1 MRSLIRCLHLSLIQS
16 FKSLP
21 LRVSHFYISLLSLT
35 HGLILHPPLSY
46 LPRTVLI
53 PHCRSHPR
61 HLFFLPFPTASIA
74 TLSDAIPLP
83 LTEHLRLYRCTPF
96 TASMFPANTPTLRID
111 SFLRSQLPFSFQPT
125 HALRSLS
132 LPPST
137 KLSPPATPPPD
148 NNVRIVPA
156 NRCFRRFSHQIWGIS
171 VGGILRR
178 ERS

>member
-61 HLFFLPFPTASIA
+61 HLFFC
-74 TLSDAIPLP
+74 LSPPLRSPPSPMLFLFLSQNTSGFTDALLSPLP
-83 LTEHLRLYRCTPF
+83 CFRPTPQPYE
-96 TASMFPANTPTLRID
+96 S
-111 SFLRSQLPFSFQPT
+111 SPFS
-125 HALRSLS
+125 ALSSPSPSSLHMHSGLSLS
-132 LPPST
+132 LPLP
-137 KLSPPATPPPD
+137 
-148 NNVRIVPA
+148 N
-156 NRCFRRFSHQIWGIS
+156 FHHQQHRH
-171 VGGILRR
+171 LTTT
-178 ERS
+178 